1 MTTFDDVLPRLAKIL
16 AHHLDTLNRI
26 RPVYVNRDLNGRIR
40 LIVDE
45 KWRDISECKTV
56 LDDIVKSM
64 YDSLS
69 PHAYPPEHA
78 VLWETDPDALLS
90 GQTSFPLETC
100 PDIRVV
106 DRLAVEGDWAHIAP
120 VSTATPRVVF
130 FSIKGGVGR
139 SSALAAVAWA
149 LAEQGKRVLVLDL
162 DLESPGLSTSLL
174 PDDRRPTK
182 GIADWLVEDLVDNGD
197 AVLDDM
203 WAASTLSREGDISV
217 VPAHGGDPGEYIA
230 KLGRVWMPKLD
241 ANGRREAWPERL
253 RRLLHVLEE
262 KLKPDAVL
270 IDSRAGIDEVASACI
285 TSLGASLILLFAFDG
300 DQTWSGYRIIFQH
313 WLKTNSVRMI
323 RERLQVVGAMVPEIG
338 GADYLEGL
346 RDSAW
351 NAFVEK
357 LYDEVPAGAEP
368 ALADSWSFDQ
378 GDESAPHAPWPIRW
392 NRGFAAV
399 RSLHDRLDGIDR
411 QEIMSVFGPLIDG
424 VTRMTILEHDAV

>member
-1 MTTFDDVLPRLAKIL
+1 
-16 AHHLDTLNRI
+16 
-26 RPVYVNRDLNGRIR
+26 
-40 LIVDE
+40 
-45 KWRDISECKTV
+45 
-56 LDDIVKSM
+56 M

-69 PHAYPPEHA
+69 PHAYLPEHA

-323 RERLQVVGAMVPEIG
+323 RERLQVVGAMVPETG

-424 VTRMTILEHDAV
+424 VTRMTILEHDAI